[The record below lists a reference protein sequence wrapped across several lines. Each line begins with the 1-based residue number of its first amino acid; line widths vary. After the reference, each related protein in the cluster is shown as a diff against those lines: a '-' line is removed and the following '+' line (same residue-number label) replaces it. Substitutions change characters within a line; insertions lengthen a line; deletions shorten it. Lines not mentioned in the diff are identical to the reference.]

1 MKFFSVIAS
10 SVITG
15 ASFITGSTVQAFGQ
29 WPTRD
34 FYSARAVAVSTR
46 SAIPQFPASIP
57 EFYRVPGRDFWNNP
71 VSERGQVRTFGDGEW
86 QSIHEFPNTMNGCNN
101 GVFLLRW
108 RSSNGPVLSAVG
120 TSFSADE
127 NQTAIGTV
135 ASSDADGDDITYSIS
150 GSEIAIDSSSGV
162 ITFVSDPDYEA
173 KTSYTATVTSSDGTN
188 STTQD
193 ITVSINN
200 LNDNSPIFTSD
211 ATFSAAENQ
220 TAIGT
225 AAVTDADGDSISFS
239 VSEYFLSLQPNVKV
253 FKFLTFISFKLL

>member
-86 QSIHEFPNTMNGCNN
+86 QSIHQFPNTMNGCNN

-120 TSFSADE
+120 TSFSADFK
-127 NQTAIGTV
+127 
-135 ASSDADGDDITYSIS
+135 ASMPSAYGYLYGNNCQKPLFKSVR
-150 GSEIAIDSSSGV
+150 SS
-162 ITFVSDPDYEA
+162 
-173 KTSYTATVTSSDGTN
+173 
-188 STTQD
+188 
-193 ITVSINN
+193 SINN
-200 LNDNSPIFTSD
+200 VMYQI
-211 ATFSAAENQ
+211 
-220 TAIGT
+220 
-225 AAVTDADGDSISFS
+225 
-239 VSEYFLSLQPNVKV
+239 V
-253 FKFLTFISFKLL
+253 FFQAGV